1 MCTVHDQTSAVDPM
15 RESDLADDLPC
26 FQRGERERERAI
38 DEDVVHTRLRT
49 DMAMAASQTDDV
61 SLT

>member
-26 FQRGERERERAI
+26 LQRGERERAI
-38 DEDVVHTRLRT
+38 EDVVHTRLRT